1 MVVVR
6 PPWHELSRG
15 PIPLQEGFIPAVTA
29 HRDVIPA
36 VRRISDATWQ
46 ASARCRASATDMFFP
61 QRTRTWG
68 ERIRLEQAAKK
79 ICERCPVLVECRT
92 YALEHEERHGVWGGL
107 TESERRSRFATGRSA
122 TQKQNHRSTISTR
135 DERGARPW
143 TPTTT
148 TSSRSQCGGSRTV
161 APGGRTSS

>member
-122 TQKQNHRSTISTR
+122 TQKQNHRSTIS
-135 DERGARPW
+135 DA
-143 TPTTT
+143 
-148 TSSRSQCGGSRTV
+148 
-161 APGGRTSS
+161 

>member
-1 MVVVR
+1 
-6 PPWHELSRG
+6 
-15 PIPLQEGFIPAVTA
+15 
-29 HRDVIPA
+29 
-36 VRRISDATWQ
+36 
-46 ASARCRASATDMFFP
+46 MFFP

-107 TESERRSRFATGRSA
+107 TESERRSRFATAVLQRRSR
-122 TQKQNHRSTISTR
+122 TTDQRFPTR